1 MMKKIFAMMLL
12 MMSFFLPLQM
22 AEAQVAILCYHEV
35 DRQGDAFAVTH
46 ERLESHLAKMK
57 QDGYHFVSLD
67 EYIRYAKGELSL
79 PEKSVMITFDDGYR
93 SFYTKVYPLLKK
105 YRVPGML
112 AIVSSW
118 TNGEEKPNDVRDL
131 ASWQELKEMEDSGLV
146 SVVSHTHAMHKQQA
160 INAQGARNGVVGSHL
175 YFNGRYET
183 QEEYEQRLA
192 NDIAEVQRLFQ
203 EKLGH
208 KCRAMVW
215 PYGIYSKESVEIAK
229 ASGMEATF
237 LLDGGV
243 NAPGGDSLLYAKR
256 IIMTSDMGTKKLENL
271 LTVDHDEWNG
281 KPLRLAQVDLD
292 NIYSE
297 DSAQYEDNIQAMLS
311 NLDGNQINVVALQ
324 AFADPDGDGNVDAV
338 YFANSVVPVAA
349 DILGHVVNRL
359 QQENLTVVAWLPVL
373 NYQTFLKEDGSNTVQ
388 SAGEKGWYRRLSPFA
403 KDDLQKVNRLFYELA
418 TNTQVEGVLLQDDLY
433 LGEEEDVSPVARAA
447 YQEAFGTAMPA
458 PGAMSE
464 AEKEQ
469 FGTWKREAL
478 DSAAD
483 AAIESF
489 KKMRPKAITMRD
501 IYAGAVLDAQAE
513 TWLGQSYEDYLAKYD
528 YTVVMAY
535 PYMDGAENPQEYL
548 REVAKAVKDKG
559 GVGKTIVKVQS
570 YDWKKE
576 AWLDGKAFAGQLKTL
591 KQAGMRNLGYYPAT
605 FCYWEK

>member
-1 MMKKIFAMMLL
+1 MKKIFAIMMLL
-12 MMSFFLPLQM
+12 WAIFLPVQS

-35 DRQGDAFAVTH
+35 DRPNDAFAVTH
-46 ERLESHLAKMK
+46 QRLESHLAKMK
-57 QDGYHFVSLD
+57 RDGYHFVSLD
-67 EYIRYAKGELSL
+67 EYIRYAKGELTL

-105 YRVPGML
+105 YNVPGML

-118 TNGEEKPNDVRDL
+118 TVGEEKPNDVRDL
-131 ASWQELKEMEDSGLV
+131 ASWQELREMEDSGLV
-146 SVVSHTHAMHKQQA
+146 TVVSHTHAMHKQQV

-175 YFNGRYET
+175 YFDGRYET
-183 QEEYEQRLA
+183 QEEYERRLS
-192 NDIAEVQRLFQ
+192 NDIAEVQRLFK
-203 EKLGH
+203 ENLGH

-215 PYGIYSKESVEIAK
+215 PYGIYTKEAVEIAK

-243 NAPGGDSLLYAKR
+243 NAPGGDSLFYAKR
-256 IIMTSDMGTKKLENL
+256 MIMTSDMGSQKLEKL

-292 NIYSE
+292 SIYDE
-297 DSAQYEDNIQAMLS
+297 DPVQYEKNIQAMLS

-324 AFADPDGDGNVDAV
+324 AFADQDGDGNVDEV
-338 YFANSVVPVAA
+338 YFANSEVPVAA
-349 DILGHVVNRL
+349 DILGDVVNRI

-373 NYQTFLKEDGSNTVQ
+373 NYQTFLKEDESNMVQ

-418 TNTQVEGVLLQDDLY
+418 ANTQVEGVLLQDDLY
-433 LGEEEDVSPVARAA
+433 LGEEEDVSPVAKEA
-447 YQEAFGTAMPA
+447 YHRAFGVEMPELKD
-458 PGAMSE
+458 MSE
-464 AEKEQ
+464 AEKKQ
-469 FGTWKREAL
+469 FVNWKREAL

-483 AAIESF
+483 AALDSF
-489 KKMRPKAITMRD
+489 KKLRPKAITMRD
-501 IYAGAVLDAQAE
+501 IYAGAVVDSEAAA
-513 TWLGQSYEDYLAKYD
+513 WIGQDYEDYLNKYD

-535 PYMDGAENPQEYL
+535 PYMDKEDPQEYL
-548 REVAKAVKDKG
+548 QEIAQVVKDKG
-559 GVGKTIVKVQS
+559 GVNKTIVKVQS
-570 YDWKKE
+570 YDWDKE
-576 AWLDGKAFAGQLKTL
+576 AWLDGTSFAKQLRIL
-591 KQAGMRNLGYYPAT
+591 KRSGMKNMGYYPAT